1 MNSTARGED
10 TYEGL
15 LIINRVS
22 QSSYGDYV
30 CRATNKM
37 GVKRTII
44 KLQPKAK
51 PERPDNLKSTMSTY
65 DTITLSWQPGF
76 DGGFTDTRYQVQ
88 YRHGNE
94 LQPHYFDCEGNTESC
109 NITGKQKQINFK
121 KSCRN
126 YCKIIMVKILLAR
139 SLVNKQL
146 YVSIYFCR
154 MNDYP

>member
-76 DGGFTDTRYQVQ
+76 DGGFTDTRYEVQ

-94 LQPHYFDCEGNTESC
+94 LQSHYFDCGGNTKSC
-109 NITGKQKQINFK
+109 NITGKKPLYVFK
-121 KSCRN
+121 KLQ
-126 YCKIIMVKILLAR
+126 KPL
-139 SLVNKQL
+139 
-146 YVSIYFCR
+146 
-154 MNDYP
+154 

>member
-94 LQPHYFDCEGNTESC
+94 LQPHYFDC
-109 NITGKQKQINFK
+109 
-121 KSCRN
+121 
-126 YCKIIMVKILLAR
+126 
-139 SLVNKQL
+139 
-146 YVSIYFCR
+146 
-154 MNDYP
+154 

>member
-1 MNSTARGED
+1 MSIYSDYSITFFSTNSILQEDKRFYRMNSTARGED

-94 LQPHYFDCEGNTESC
+94 LQPHYFDCGGNTKSC
-109 NITGKQKQINFK
+109 NITGKKP
-121 KSCRN
+121 
-126 YCKIIMVKILLAR
+126 
-139 SLVNKQL
+139 L
-146 YVSIYFCR
+146 Y
-154 MNDYP
+154 DL

>member
-94 LQPHYFDCEGNTESC
+94 LQPHYFDCGGNTKSC
-109 NITGKQKQINFK
+109 NITGKKTYVFLKN
-121 KSCRN
+121 CRN
-126 YCKIIMVKILLAR
+126 HYKNTGKFI
-139 SLVNKQL
+139 SKQTAD
-146 YVSIYFCR
+146 YTTYTANVSKF
-154 MNDYP
+154 